1 METVKLFG
9 YATFIYKPSEE
20 ILATPIDITGL
31 GKDEYF
37 MLLEK
42 LQDILLDM
50 DTKFATKQVKKQ
62 RTIVVKNIRIKDQRK
77 RILYLVP
84 FPSVVA
90 SIFKNLRAEIAEF
103 LTYNGLKL
111 ETDPY
116 VKRVIYLIPNSRL
129 ELLAKK
135 IEEWNKKIERARNII
150 DTVFKSPYIS
160 NITFILGSFGLS
172 KGIKIPM
179 IRDVMVD
186 IYPITLEVS
195 LDIPKPLQS
204 LVMRT
209 RNLYLSNVLMSIYER
224 AKEELQSKNPDAER
238 IKALVNLANEF
249 GLVSVAQELQE
260 KIELTKPDI
269 SLEFLNKKLEELKQ
283 KINEQGYLVQ

>member
-31 GKDEYF
+31 NKDEYF

-50 DTKFATKQVKKQ
+50 DTKFAVKHVRKQ

-90 SIFKNLRAEIAEF
+90 SIFKNLRVEIAEF

-116 VKRVIYLIPNSRL
+116 VKRVIYLVPNSRL
-129 ELLAKK
+129 ELLAK
-135 IEEWNKKIERARNII
+135 EVERWNKKIELARNII
-150 DTVFKSPYIS
+150 DTVFIKSPYIN
-160 NITFILGSFGLS
+160 NIASILNSFGLS

-224 AKEELQSKNPDAER
+224 AKEELQSKNPDEDR
-238 IKALVNLANEF
+238 IKALINLANEF
-249 GLVSVAQELQE
+249 GLVSVAKELQDR
-260 KIELTKPDI
+260 IELTKPDI
-269 SLEFLNKKLEELKQ
+269 TIDFLNKKLEELKQ
-283 KINEQGYLVQ
+283 RINESYLAQ